1 MEPTGGFSMEKEP
14 HVFEEDDEAF
24 LHSLNALLEE
34 PEPRETQAPQDAPM
48 PKKPQVGK
56 KKMPPKT
63 GGFWKKLGIGTAIAA
78 AVALACALGIPAV
91 TRIMDPYNGQIV
103 SDVSVGGVEI
113 GGLTKGEAKKALQ
126 AAFGERFSQK
136 TMEINFSEAGTVL
149 EKLNI
154 RYPANSLLISPEE
167 SHAKLDTAAAVK
179 AAYALGRTDL
189 DGSRS
194 MSLLPYLGLD
204 EAAIRSVAD
213 SYAQQ
218 LAQLYQDSSYTIQG
232 TAPDVTN
239 YDESTPCQ
247 TVTLFRGYPGIEIDA
262 DALYNEILE
271 GYNTGSFA
279 VSYQGTVSAKK
290 PVSPDLDDLWE
301 QTRLAP
307 EDPSVDLTSYQVISG
322 VHGYEFDLAEA
333 KQQFQNL
340 AYGESTLI
348 SLHYTDPEIAD
359 EDAYFQDIL
368 GHCETPHG
376 DNENRNANLR
386 KACGMLDGLVLKP
399 GEELSYNQVLG
410 ERTKEL
416 GWLPA
421 PAYSG
426 TKLVD
431 SPGGGICQVSSTLYL
446 ASVYSELTI
455 VERRNHGYP
464 VSYIPLGM
472 DATVSWGFTDL
483 KIRNDSPMPV
493 KIQAEES
500 DGYVRISILGT
511 ETRDY
516 DVEMSYTVG
525 GRYVRTYMSKIDK
538 ETGEVISKEP
548 YALSSYIDDVY

>member
-1 MEPTGGFSMEKEP
+1 MEKEP

-24 LHSLNALLEE
+24 LRSLNALLEE
-34 PEPRETQAPQDAPM
+34 PEPQETQAPQDAPM

-126 AAFGERFSQK
+126 AAFGEQFSQK
-136 TMEINFSEAGTVL
+136 TMEIRFSEAGTVL

-167 SHAKLDTAAAVK
+167 SHAKLDAAAAVK

-189 DGSRS
+189 DGSRT

-218 LAQLYQDSSYTIQG
+218 LAQLYQGSSYTVQG

-262 DALYNEILE
+262 DALYAEIME

-290 PVSPDLDDLWE
+290 PVSPDLDGLWE

-307 EDPSVDLTSYQVISG
+307 EDPSVDLTSYQVIPG

-333 KQQFQNL
+333 RQQFQNL

-359 EDAYFQDIL
+359 EDAYFQDVL

-376 DNENRNANLR
+376 DNENRNGNLR
-386 KACGMLDGLVLKP
+386 KACGMLDGLVLQP
-399 GEELSYNQVLG
+399 GQELSYNEALG
-410 ERTKEL
+410 PRTKEL

-472 DATVSWGFTDL
+472 DATVSWGFADL

-538 ETGEVISKEP
+538 KTGEVISKEP
-548 YALSSYIDDVY
+548 YALSGYMDDIY

>member
-1 MEPTGGFSMEKEP
+1 MEKEP

-24 LHSLNALLEE
+24 LRSLNALLEE
-34 PEPRETQAPQDAPM
+34 PEPQETQAPQDAPM

-126 AAFGERFSQK
+126 AAFGEQFSQK

-167 SHAKLDTAAAVK
+167 SHAKLDAAAAVK

-189 DGSRS
+189 DGSRT

-218 LAQLYQDSSYTIQG
+218 LAQLYQDSSYTVQG

-262 DALYNEILE
+262 DALYAEILE

-290 PVSPDLDDLWE
+290 PVSPDLDGLWE

-307 EDPSVDLTSYQVISG
+307 EDPSVDLTSYQVIPG

-359 EDAYFQDIL
+359 EDAYFQDVL

-376 DNENRNANLR
+376 DNENRNGNLR
-386 KACGMLDGLVLKP
+386 KACGMLDGLVLQP
-399 GEELSYNQVLG
+399 GQELSYNEALG
-410 ERTKEL
+410 PRTKEL

-472 DATVSWGFTDL
+472 DATVSWGFADL

-516 DVEMSYTVG
+516 NVEMSYTVG

-548 YALSSYIDDVY
+548 YALSGYMDDIY

>member
-1 MEPTGGFSMEKEP
+1 MEKEP

-24 LHSLNALLEE
+24 LRSLNALLED
-34 PEPRETQAPQDAPM
+34 PEPQETQAPQDAPM

-126 AAFGERFSQK
+126 AAFGEQFSQK

-167 SHAKLDTAAAVK
+167 SHAKLDAAAAVK

-189 DGSRS
+189 DGSRT

-218 LAQLYQDSSYTIQG
+218 LAQLYRDSSYTVQG

-262 DALYNEILE
+262 DALYADILE

-290 PVSPDLDDLWE
+290 PVSPDLDGLWE

-307 EDPSVDLTSYQVISG
+307 EDPSVDLTSYQVIPG

-333 KQQFQNL
+333 RQQFQNL

-359 EDAYFQDIL
+359 EDAYFQDVL

-376 DNENRNANLR
+376 DNENRNGNLR
-386 KACGMLDGLVLKP
+386 KACELLDGLVLQP
-399 GEELSYNQVLG
+399 GQELSYNEALG
-410 ERTKEL
+410 PRTKEL

-455 VERRNHGYP
+455 IERHNHGYP

-472 DATVSWGFTDL
+472 DATVSWGFADL

-500 DGYVRISILGT
+500 DGYVRVSILGT

-516 DVEMSYTVG
+516 NVEMSYTVG

-548 YALSSYIDDVY
+548 YALSGYMDDIY

>member
-1 MEPTGGFSMEKEP
+1 MEKEP

-24 LHSLNALLEE
+24 LRSLNALLEE
-34 PEPRETQAPQDAPM
+34 PEPQETQAPRDAPM

-126 AAFGERFSQK
+126 AAFGEQFSQK

-167 SHAKLDTAAAVK
+167 SHAKLDAAAAVK

-189 DGSRS
+189 DGSRT

-218 LAQLYQDSSYTIQG
+218 LAQLYQDSSYTVQG

-290 PVSPDLDDLWE
+290 PVSPDLDGLWE

-307 EDPSVDLTSYQVISG
+307 EDPSVDLTNYQVIPG

-333 KQQFQNL
+333 RQQFQNL

-359 EDAYFQDIL
+359 EDAYFQDVL

-376 DNENRNANLR
+376 DNENRNGNLR
-386 KACGMLDGLVLKP
+386 KACGMLDGLVLQP
-399 GEELSYNQVLG
+399 GQELSYNEALG
-410 ERTKEL
+410 PRTKEL

-472 DATVSWGFTDL
+472 DATVSWGFADL

-548 YALSSYIDDVY
+548 YALSGYMDDIY

>member
-1 MEPTGGFSMEKEP
+1 MEKEP

-24 LHSLNALLEE
+24 LRSLNALLEE
-34 PEPRETQAPQDAPM
+34 PEPQETQAPQNAPM
-48 PKKPQVGK
+48 PKKPQDGK
-56 KKMPPKT
+56 KKMPPKA

-126 AAFGERFSQK
+126 AAFGEQFSQK
-136 TMEINFSEAGTVL
+136 TMEIRFSEASTVL

-167 SHAKLDTAAAVK
+167 SHAKLDAAAAVK

-189 DGSRS
+189 DGSRT

-218 LAQLYQDSSYTIQG
+218 LAQLYQDSSYTVQG

-239 YDESTPCQ
+239 YNESTPCQ

-290 PVSPDLDDLWE
+290 PVSPDLDGLWE

-307 EDPSVDLTSYQVISG
+307 EDPSVDLTSYQVIPG

-333 KQQFQNL
+333 RQQFQNL

-359 EDAYFQDIL
+359 EDAYFQDVL

-376 DNENRNANLR
+376 DNENRNGNLR
-386 KACGMLDGLVLKP
+386 KACGMLDGLVLQP
-399 GEELSYNQVLG
+399 GQELSYNEALG
-410 ERTKEL
+410 PRTKEL

-472 DATVSWGFTDL
+472 DATVSWGFADL
-483 KIRNDSPMPV
+483 KIRNDSPMPG

-516 DVEMSYTVG
+516 NVEMSYTVG

-548 YALSSYIDDVY
+548 YALSGYMDDIY

>member
-1 MEPTGGFSMEKEP
+1 MEKEP

-24 LHSLNALLEE
+24 LRSLNALLEE
-34 PEPRETQAPQDAPM
+34 PEPQETQAPQDAPM

-78 AVALACALGIPAV
+78 AVALACVLGIPAV

-126 AAFGERFSQK
+126 AAFGEQFSQK

-167 SHAKLDTAAAVK
+167 SHAKLDAAAAVK

-189 DGSRS
+189 DGSRT

-218 LAQLYQDSSYTIQG
+218 LAQLYQDSSYTVQG

-262 DALYNEILE
+262 DALYNKIME

-290 PVSPDLDDLWE
+290 PVSPDLDGLWE

-307 EDPSVDLTSYQVISG
+307 ENPSVDLTSYQVIPG

-333 KQQFQNL
+333 RQQFQNL

-359 EDAYFQDIL
+359 EDAYFQDVL

-376 DNENRNANLR
+376 DNENRNGNLR
-386 KACGMLDGLVLKP
+386 KACGMLDGLVLQP
-399 GEELSYNQVLG
+399 GQELSYNEALG
-410 ERTKEL
+410 PRTKEL

-472 DATVSWGFTDL
+472 DATVSWGFADL

-516 DVEMSYTVG
+516 NVEMSYTVG

-538 ETGEVISKEP
+538 GTGEVISKEP
-548 YALSSYIDDVY
+548 YALSGYMDDIY

>member
-1 MEPTGGFSMEKEP
+1 MEKEP

-24 LHSLNALLEE
+24 LRSLNALLEE
-34 PEPRETQAPQDAPM
+34 PEPQETQAPQDAPM

-126 AAFGERFSQK
+126 AAFGEQFSQK
-136 TMEINFSEAGTVL
+136 TMEIRFSEAGTVL

-167 SHAKLDTAAAVK
+167 SHAKLDAAAAVK

-189 DGSRS
+189 DGSRT

-239 YDESTPCQ
+239 YNESTPCQ

-262 DALYNEILE
+262 DALYNDILE
-271 GYNTGSFA
+271 GYNPGSFA

-290 PVSPDLDDLWE
+290 PVSPDLEGLWE

-307 EDPSVDLTSYQVISG
+307 EDPSVDLTSYQVIPG

-333 KQQFQNL
+333 RQQFQNL

-359 EDAYFQDIL
+359 EDAYFQDVL

-376 DNENRNANLR
+376 DNENRNGNLR
-386 KACGMLDGLVLKP
+386 KACGMLDGLVLQP
-399 GEELSYNQVLG
+399 GQELSYNEALG
-410 ERTKEL
+410 PRTKEL

-472 DATVSWGFTDL
+472 DATVSWGFADL

-516 DVEMSYTVG
+516 NVEMSYTVG

-548 YALSSYIDDVY
+548 YALSGYMDDIY

>member
-1 MEPTGGFSMEKEP
+1 MEKEP

-24 LHSLNALLEE
+24 LRSLNALLEE
-34 PEPRETQAPQDAPM
+34 PEPQETQAPQDAPM

-126 AAFGERFSQK
+126 AAFGEQFSQK

-167 SHAKLDTAAAVK
+167 SHAKLDAAAAVK

-189 DGSRS
+189 DGSRT

-239 YDESTPCQ
+239 YNENTPCQ

-290 PVSPDLDDLWE
+290 PVSPDLEGLWK

-307 EDPSVDLTSYQVISG
+307 EDPSVDLTSYQVIPG

-333 KQQFQNL
+333 RQQFQDL
-340 AYGESTLI
+340 AYGESALI

-359 EDAYFQDIL
+359 EDAYFQDVL

-376 DNENRNANLR
+376 DNENRNGNLR
-386 KACGMLDGLVLKP
+386 KACGMLDGLVLQP
-399 GEELSYNQVLG
+399 GQELSYNEALG
-410 ERTKEL
+410 PRTKEL

-472 DATVSWGFTDL
+472 DATVSWGFADL

-516 DVEMSYTVG
+516 NVEMSYTVG

-548 YALSSYIDDVY
+548 YALSGYMDDIY

>member
-1 MEPTGGFSMEKEP
+1 MEKEP

-24 LHSLNALLEE
+24 LRSLNALLEE
-34 PEPRETQAPQDAPM
+34 PEPQETQAPQNAPM
-48 PKKPQVGK
+48 PKKPQDGK
-56 KKMPPKT
+56 KKMPPKA

-126 AAFGERFSQK
+126 AAFGEQFSQK

-167 SHAKLDTAAAVK
+167 SHAKLDAAAAVK

-189 DGSRS
+189 DGSRT

-218 LAQLYQDSSYTIQG
+218 LAQLYQDSSYTVQG

-239 YDESTPCQ
+239 YNESTPCQ

-290 PVSPDLDDLWE
+290 PVSPDLDGLWK

-307 EDPSVDLTSYQVISG
+307 ENPSVDLTSYQVIPG

-340 AYGESTLI
+340 AYGESAPI

-376 DNENRNANLR
+376 DNENRNGNLR
-386 KACGMLDGLVLKP
+386 KACGMLDGLVLQP
-399 GEELSYNQVLG
+399 GQELSYNEALG
-410 ERTKEL
+410 PRTKEL

-472 DATVSWGFTDL
+472 DATVSWGFADL

-516 DVEMSYTVG
+516 NVEMSYTVG

-548 YALSSYIDDVY
+548 YALSGYMDDIY

>member
-1 MEPTGGFSMEKEP
+1 MEKEP

-24 LHSLNALLEE
+24 LRSLNALLEE
-34 PEPRETQAPQDAPM
+34 PEPQETQAPQDAPM

-63 GGFWKKLGIGTAIAA
+63 GDFWKKLGIGTAIAA
-78 AVALACALGIPAV
+78 ALALACALGIPAV

-126 AAFGERFSQK
+126 AAFGEQFSQK

-167 SHAKLDTAAAVK
+167 SHAKLDAAAAVK

-189 DGSRS
+189 DGSRT

-218 LAQLYQDSSYTIQG
+218 LAQLYRDSSYTVQG

-290 PVSPDLDDLWE
+290 PVSPDLDGLWE

-307 EDPSVDLTSYQVISG
+307 EDPSVDLTSYQVIPG

-333 KQQFQNL
+333 RQQFQNL

-348 SLHYTDPEIAD
+348 PLHYTNPEIAD
-359 EDAYFQDIL
+359 EDAYFQDVL

-376 DNENRNANLR
+376 DNENRNGNLR
-386 KACGMLDGLVLKP
+386 KACELLDGLVLQP
-399 GEELSYNQVLG
+399 GQELSYNEALG
-410 ERTKEL
+410 PRTKEL

-472 DATVSWGFTDL
+472 DATVSWGFADL

-516 DVEMSYTVG
+516 NVEMSYTVG

-538 ETGEVISKEP
+538 KTGEVISKEP
-548 YALSSYIDDVY
+548 YALSGYMDDIY

>member
-1 MEPTGGFSMEKEP
+1 MEKEP

-24 LHSLNALLEE
+24 LRSLNALLEE
-34 PEPRETQAPQDAPM
+34 PEPQETQTPQDAPM

-126 AAFGERFSQK
+126 AAFGEQFSQK

-167 SHAKLDTAAAVK
+167 SHAKLDAAAAVK

-218 LAQLYQDSSYTIQG
+218 LAQLYQDSSYTVQG

-239 YDESTPCQ
+239 YNESTPCQ

-290 PVSPDLDDLWE
+290 PVSPDLDGLWK

-307 EDPSVDLTSYQVISG
+307 ENPSVDLTSYQVIPG

-333 KQQFQNL
+333 RQQFQNL

-359 EDAYFQDIL
+359 EDAYFQDVL

-376 DNENRNANLR
+376 DNENRNGNLR
-386 KACGMLDGLVLKP
+386 KACGMLDGLVLQP
-399 GEELSYNQVLG
+399 GQELSYNEALG
-410 ERTKEL
+410 PRTKEL

-472 DATVSWGFTDL
+472 DATVSWGFADL

-548 YALSSYIDDVY
+548 YALSGYMDDIY

>member
-1 MEPTGGFSMEKEP
+1 MEKEP

-24 LHSLNALLEE
+24 LRSLNALLEE
-34 PEPRETQAPQDAPM
+34 PEPQETQAPQDAPM

-126 AAFGERFSQK
+126 TAFGEQFSQK

-167 SHAKLDTAAAVK
+167 SHAKLDAAAAVK

-189 DGSRS
+189 DGSRT

-239 YDESTPCQ
+239 YNESTPCQ

-262 DALYNEILE
+262 DALYAEILE

-290 PVSPDLDDLWE
+290 PVSPDLDGLWE

-307 EDPSVDLTSYQVISG
+307 EDPSVDLTSYQVIPG

-333 KQQFQNL
+333 RQQFQNL

-359 EDAYFQDIL
+359 EDAYFQDVL

-376 DNENRNANLR
+376 DNENRNGNLR
-386 KACGMLDGLVLKP
+386 KACGMLDGLVLQP
-399 GEELSYNQVLG
+399 GQELSYNEALG
-410 ERTKEL
+410 PRTKEL

-472 DATVSWGFTDL
+472 DATVSWGFADL

-516 DVEMSYTVG
+516 NVEMSYTVG

-548 YALSSYIDDVY
+548 YALSGYIDDIY

>member
-1 MEPTGGFSMEKEP
+1 MEKEP

-24 LHSLNALLEE
+24 LRSLNALLEE
-34 PEPRETQAPQDAPM
+34 PEPQETQAPQDAPM

-126 AAFGERFSQK
+126 AAFGEQFSQK

-167 SHAKLDTAAAVK
+167 SHAKLDAAAAVK

-189 DGSRS
+189 DGSRT

-239 YDESTPCQ
+239 YNESTPCQ

-290 PVSPDLDDLWE
+290 PVSPDLDGLWE

-307 EDPSVDLTSYQVISG
+307 EDPSVDLTSYQVIPG

-333 KQQFQNL
+333 RQQFQDL

-359 EDAYFQDIL
+359 EDAYFQDVL

-376 DNENRNANLR
+376 DNENRNGNLR
-386 KACGMLDGLVLKP
+386 KACGMLDGLVLQP
-399 GEELSYNQVLG
+399 GQELSYNEALG
-410 ERTKEL
+410 PRTKEL

-472 DATVSWGFTDL
+472 DATVSWGFADL

-548 YALSSYIDDVY
+548 YALSGYMDDIY

>member
-1 MEPTGGFSMEKEP
+1 MEKES
-14 HVFEEDDEAF
+14 HVFEEDDETF
-24 LHSLNALLEE
+24 LRSLNALLEE
-34 PEPRETQAPQDAPM
+34 PESQGAQDSPEPAKASQ
-48 PKKPQVGK
+48 PKKPEHRK
-56 KKMPPKT
+56 
-63 GGFWKKLGIGTAIAA
+63 GFWKKLGIGAAITAA
-78 AVALACALGIPAV
+78 AALACAVGIPTISRA
-91 TRIMDPYNGQIV
+91 MDPYNGQIV
-103 SDVSVGGVEI
+103 SDVSIGGVEI

-126 AAFGERFSQK
+126 SAFGDQFSQK
-136 TMEINFSEAGTVL
+136 DMEISFSETGTVL
-149 EKLNI
+149 EKLNV
-154 RYPANSLLISPEE
+154 RYPAHSLLISPEE
-167 SHAKLDTAAAVK
+167 SHAKLDAAAAVK

-189 DGSRS
+189 DSSRTMS
-194 MSLLPYLGLD
+194 MLPYLGLD
-204 EAAIRSVAD
+204 EGAIRAIVD
-213 SYAQQ
+213 SYTQQ
-218 LAQLYQDSSYTIQG
+218 LSQLYQDGSYTITG
-232 TAPDVTN
+232 DAPDVTHF
-239 YDESTPCQ
+239 DESIPCQ
-247 TVTLFRGYPGIEIDA
+247 AVTLSRGYPGIEIDG
-262 DALYNEILE
+262 DALYNQILA
-271 GYNTGSFA
+271 GYNTGSF
-279 VSYQGTVSAKK
+279 SLNYQGSVSALT
-290 PVSPDLDDLWE
+290 PVSVDLDGLWK

-307 EDPSVDLTSYQVISG
+307 ENPSVDLTTYKVTPGI
-322 VHGYEFDLAEA
+322 HGYEFDLQEA

-340 AYGESTLI
+340 AYGESTLV
-348 SLHYTDPEIAD
+348 SLHYTDPEVAD
-359 EDAYFQDIL
+359 EDAYFQDVL

-376 DNENRNANLR
+376 DNENRNGNLR

-399 GEELSYNQVLG
+399 GQELSYNETLG
-410 ERTKEL
+410 PRTKEL

-500 DGYVRISILGT
+500 DGYVRIAILGT

-538 ETGEVISKEP
+538 QTGEVISKEP
-548 YALSSYIDDVY
+548 YALSGYIDDIY

>member
-1 MEPTGGFSMEKEP
+1 MEKEP

-24 LHSLNALLEE
+24 LRSLNALLEE
-34 PEPRETQAPQDAPM
+34 PEPQETQAPQDAPM

-126 AAFGERFSQK
+126 AAFGEQFSQK

-167 SHAKLDTAAAVK
+167 SHAKLDAAAAVK

-213 SYAQQ
+213 SYAKQ

-239 YDESTPCQ
+239 YNESTPCQ

-262 DALYNEILE
+262 DALYAEILE

-290 PVSPDLDDLWE
+290 PVSPDLDGLWE

-307 EDPSVDLTSYQVISG
+307 ENPSVDLTNYQVIPG

-333 KQQFQNL
+333 RQQFQNL

-359 EDAYFQDIL
+359 EDAYFQDVL

-376 DNENRNANLR
+376 DNENRNGNLR
-386 KACGMLDGLVLKP
+386 KACGMLDGLVLQP
-399 GEELSYNQVLG
+399 GQELSYNEALG
-410 ERTKEL
+410 PRTKEL

-472 DATVSWGFTDL
+472 DATVSWGFADL

-516 DVEMSYTVG
+516 NVEMSYTVG

-548 YALSSYIDDVY
+548 YALSGYMDDIY

>member
-1 MEPTGGFSMEKEP
+1 MEKEP

-24 LHSLNALLEE
+24 LRSLNALLEE
-34 PEPRETQAPQDAPM
+34 PEPQETQAPQDAPM
-48 PKKPQVGK
+48 SKKPQVGK

-63 GGFWKKLGIGTAIAA
+63 GGFWKKLGIGVAIAA
-78 AVALACALGIPAV
+78 AVALACALGISAV

-167 SHAKLDTAAAVK
+167 SHAKLDAAAAVK

-189 DGSRS
+189 DGSRT

-290 PVSPDLDDLWE
+290 PVSPDLEGLWE

-307 EDPSVDLTSYQVISG
+307 EDPSVDLTSYQVIPG
-322 VHGYEFDLAEA
+322 VHGYEFDLEEA

-359 EDAYFQDIL
+359 EDAYFQDVL

-376 DNENRNANLR
+376 DNENRNGNLR
-386 KACGMLDGLVLKP
+386 KACELLDGLVLQP
-399 GEELSYNQVLG
+399 GQELSYNEALG
-410 ERTKEL
+410 PRTKEL

-472 DATVSWGFTDL
+472 DATVSWGFADL

-516 DVEMSYTVG
+516 NVEMSYTVG

-548 YALSSYIDDVY
+548 YALSGYMDDIY

>member
-1 MEPTGGFSMEKEP
+1 MEKEP

-24 LHSLNALLEE
+24 LRSLKALLEE
-34 PEPRETQAPQDAPM
+34 PEPQETQAPQDAPM

-126 AAFGERFSQK
+126 AAFGEQFSQK

-167 SHAKLDTAAAVK
+167 SHAKLDAAAAVK

-189 DGSRS
+189 DGSRT

-218 LAQLYQDSSYTIQG
+218 LAQLYQDSNYTVQG

-239 YDESTPCQ
+239 YNESTPCQ

-290 PVSPDLDDLWE
+290 PVSPDLDGLWE

-307 EDPSVDLTSYQVISG
+307 EDPSVDLTSYQVIPG

-359 EDAYFQDIL
+359 EDAYFQDVL

-376 DNENRNANLR
+376 DNENRNGNLR
-386 KACGMLDGLVLKP
+386 KACGMLDGLVLQP
-399 GEELSYNQVLG
+399 GQELSYNEALG
-410 ERTKEL
+410 PRTKEL

-472 DATVSWGFTDL
+472 DATVSWGFADL

-516 DVEMSYTVG
+516 NVEMSYTVG

-548 YALSSYIDDVY
+548 YALSGYMDDIY

>member
-1 MEPTGGFSMEKEP
+1 MEKEP

-24 LHSLNALLEE
+24 LRSLNALLGE
-34 PEPRETQAPQDAPM
+34 PEPQETQAPQDAPM

-126 AAFGERFSQK
+126 AAFGEQFSQK
-136 TMEINFSEAGTVL
+136 TMEIRFSEAGTVL

-167 SHAKLDTAAAVK
+167 SHAKLDAAAAVK

-218 LAQLYQDSSYTIQG
+218 LAQLYQDSSYTVQG

-239 YDESTPCQ
+239 YNESTPCQ

-290 PVSPDLDDLWE
+290 PVSPDLEGLWE

-307 EDPSVDLTSYQVISG
+307 KDPSVDLTSYQVIPG

-359 EDAYFQDIL
+359 EDAYFQDVL

-376 DNENRNANLR
+376 DNENRNGNLR
-386 KACGMLDGLVLKP
+386 KACGMLDGLVLQP
-399 GEELSYNQVLG
+399 GQELSYNEALG
-410 ERTKEL
+410 PRTKEL

-472 DATVSWGFTDL
+472 DATVSWGFADL

-548 YALSSYIDDVY
+548 YALSGYMDDIY

>member
-1 MEPTGGFSMEKEP
+1 MEKEP

-24 LHSLNALLEE
+24 LRSLNALLEE
-34 PEPRETQAPQDAPM
+34 PEPQETQAPQDAPM

-78 AVALACALGIPAV
+78 AVALACVLGIPAV

-126 AAFGERFSQK
+126 AAFGEQFSQK
-136 TMEINFSEAGTVL
+136 TMEISFSEAGTVL

-167 SHAKLDTAAAVK
+167 SHAKLDAAAAVK

-189 DGSRS
+189 DGSRT

-290 PVSPDLDDLWE
+290 PASPDLDGLWE

-307 EDPSVDLTSYQVISG
+307 ENPSVNLTSYQVIPG
-322 VHGYEFDLAEA
+322 VHGYEFDLADA

-359 EDAYFQDIL
+359 EDAYFQDVL

-376 DNENRNANLR
+376 DNENRNGNLR
-386 KACGMLDGLVLKP
+386 KACGMLDGLVLQP
-399 GEELSYNQVLG
+399 GQELSYNEALG
-410 ERTKEL
+410 PRTKEL

-472 DATVSWGFTDL
+472 DATVSWGFADL

-511 ETRDY
+511 ETRNY
-516 DVEMSYTVG
+516 NVEMSYTVG

-538 ETGEVISKEP
+538 KTGEVISKEP
-548 YALSSYIDDVY
+548 YALSGYMDDIY

>member
-1 MEPTGGFSMEKEP
+1 MEKEP

-24 LHSLNALLEE
+24 LRSLNALLEE
-34 PEPRETQAPQDAPM
+34 PEPQETQAPQDAPM

-126 AAFGERFSQK
+126 AAFGEQFSQK

-167 SHAKLDTAAAVK
+167 SHAKLDAAAAVK

-189 DGSRS
+189 DGSRT

-218 LAQLYQDSSYTIQG
+218 LAQLYQDSSYTVQG

-262 DALYNEILE
+262 DALYNEIME

-290 PVSPDLDDLWE
+290 PVSPDLDGLWE

-307 EDPSVDLTSYQVISG
+307 EDPSVDLTSYQVIPG

-333 KQQFQNL
+333 RQQFQNL

-359 EDAYFQDIL
+359 EDAYFQDVL

-376 DNENRNANLR
+376 DNENRNGNLR
-386 KACGMLDGLVLKP
+386 KACGMLDGLVLQP
-399 GEELSYNQVLG
+399 GQELSYNEALG
-410 ERTKEL
+410 PRTKEL

-472 DATVSWGFTDL
+472 DATVSWGFADL

-516 DVEMSYTVG
+516 NVEMSYTVG

-538 ETGEVISKEP
+538 GTGEVISKEP
-548 YALSSYIDDVY
+548 YALSGYMDDIY

>member
-1 MEPTGGFSMEKEP
+1 MEKEP

-24 LHSLNALLEE
+24 LRSLNALLEE
-34 PEPRETQAPQDAPM
+34 PEPQETQAPQDASM

-126 AAFGERFSQK
+126 AAFGEQFSQK

-167 SHAKLDTAAAVK
+167 SHAKLDAAAAVK

-189 DGSRS
+189 DGSRT

-218 LAQLYQDSSYTIQG
+218 LAQLYQDSSYTVQG

-239 YDESTPCQ
+239 YNESTPCQ

-290 PVSPDLDDLWE
+290 PVSPDLEGLWE

-307 EDPSVDLTSYQVISG
+307 EDPSVDLTSYQVIPG

-333 KQQFQNL
+333 RQQFQNL

-359 EDAYFQDIL
+359 EDAYFQDVL

-376 DNENRNANLR
+376 DNENRNGNLR
-386 KACGMLDGLVLKP
+386 KACGMLDGLVLQP
-399 GEELSYNQVLG
+399 GQELSYNEALG
-410 ERTKEL
+410 PRTKEL

-472 DATVSWGFTDL
+472 DATVSWGFADL

-548 YALSSYIDDVY
+548 YALSGYMDDIY

>member
-1 MEPTGGFSMEKEP
+1 MEKEP

-24 LHSLNALLEE
+24 LRSLNALLEE
-34 PEPRETQAPQDAPM
+34 PEPQETQAPQDAPM

-126 AAFGERFSQK
+126 AAFGEQFSQK

-167 SHAKLDTAAAVK
+167 SHAKLDAAAAVK

-189 DGSRS
+189 DGSRT

-262 DALYNEILE
+262 DALYAEILE

-290 PVSPDLDDLWE
+290 PVSPDLEGLWE

-307 EDPSVDLTSYQVISG
+307 ENPSVDLTSYQVIPG

-333 KQQFQNL
+333 RQQFQNL
-340 AYGESTLI
+340 AYGESALI

-359 EDAYFQDIL
+359 EDAYFQDVL

-376 DNENRNANLR
+376 DNENRNGNLR
-386 KACGMLDGLVLKP
+386 KACGMLDGLVLQP
-399 GEELSYNQVLG
+399 GQELSYNEALG
-410 ERTKEL
+410 PRTKEL

-472 DATVSWGFTDL
+472 DATVSWGFADL

-548 YALSSYIDDVY
+548 YALSGYIDDIY

>member
-1 MEPTGGFSMEKEP
+1 MEKEP

-24 LHSLNALLEE
+24 LRSLNALLEE
-34 PEPRETQAPQDAPM
+34 LEPQETQAPQDAPM

-91 TRIMDPYNGQIV
+91 TRIMDPYNGLIV

-113 GGLTKGEAKKALQ
+113 GGLTKGEAKKTLQ
-126 AAFGERFSQK
+126 AAFGEQFSQK

-167 SHAKLDTAAAVK
+167 SHAKLDAAAAVK

-189 DGSRS
+189 DGSRT

-239 YDESTPCQ
+239 YNESTPCQ

-262 DALYNEILE
+262 DALYAEILE

-290 PVSPDLDDLWE
+290 PVSPDLDGLWK

-307 EDPSVDLTSYQVISG
+307 EDPSVDLTSYQVIPG

-333 KQQFQNL
+333 RQQFQNL
-340 AYGESTLI
+340 AYGESALI

-376 DNENRNANLR
+376 DNENRNGNLR
-386 KACGMLDGLVLKP
+386 KACGMLDGLVLQP
-399 GEELSYNQVLG
+399 GQELSYNEALG
-410 ERTKEL
+410 PRTKEL

-472 DATVSWGFTDL
+472 DATVSWGFADL

-516 DVEMSYTVG
+516 NVEMSYTVG

-548 YALSSYIDDVY
+548 YALSGYMDDIY

>member
-1 MEPTGGFSMEKEP
+1 MEKEP

-24 LHSLNALLEE
+24 LRSLNALLEE
-34 PEPRETQAPQDAPM
+34 PEPQETQAPQDAPM

-63 GGFWKKLGIGTAIAA
+63 GDFWKKLGIGTAIAA

-126 AAFGERFSQK
+126 AAFGDQFSQK

-167 SHAKLDTAAAVK
+167 SHAKLDAAAAVK

-218 LAQLYQDSSYTIQG
+218 LAQLYRDSSYTVQG

-290 PVSPDLDDLWE
+290 PASPDLDGLWE

-307 EDPSVDLTSYQVISG
+307 ENPSVDLTSYQVIPG
-322 VHGYEFDLAEA
+322 VHGYEFDLADA
-333 KQQFQNL
+333 KQQLQNL

-348 SLHYTDPEIAD
+348 SLHYTNPEIAD
-359 EDAYFQDIL
+359 EDAYFQDVL

-376 DNENRNANLR
+376 DNENRNGNLR
-386 KACGMLDGLVLKP
+386 KACELLDGLVLQP
-399 GEELSYNQVLG
+399 GQELSYNEALG
-410 ERTKEL
+410 PRTKEL

-472 DATVSWGFTDL
+472 DATVSWGFADL

-548 YALSSYIDDVY
+548 YALSGYMDDIY

>member
-1 MEPTGGFSMEKEP
+1 MEKEP

-24 LHSLNALLEE
+24 LRSLNALLEE
-34 PEPRETQAPQDAPM
+34 PEPQETQAPQDAPM

-126 AAFGERFSQK
+126 AAFGEQFSQK
-136 TMEINFSEAGTVL
+136 TMEIRFSEAGTVL

-167 SHAKLDTAAAVK
+167 SHAKLDAAAAVK

-189 DGSRS
+189 NGSRT

-239 YDESTPCQ
+239 YNESTPCQ

-290 PVSPDLDDLWE
+290 PVSPDLEGLWE

-307 EDPSVDLTSYQVISG
+307 EDPSVDLTNYQVIPG

-359 EDAYFQDIL
+359 EDAYFQDVL

-376 DNENRNANLR
+376 DNENRNGNLR
-386 KACGMLDGLVLKP
+386 KACGMLDGLVLQP
-399 GEELSYNQVLG
+399 GQELSYNEALG
-410 ERTKEL
+410 PRTKEL

-472 DATVSWGFTDL
+472 DATVSWGFADL

-548 YALSSYIDDVY
+548 YALSGYMDDIY

>member
-1 MEPTGGFSMEKEP
+1 MEKEP

-24 LHSLNALLEE
+24 LRSLNALLEE
-34 PEPRETQAPQDAPM
+34 PEPQETQPPRDAPM

-126 AAFGERFSQK
+126 AAFGEQFSQK
-136 TMEINFSEAGTVL
+136 TMEIRFSEAGTVL

-167 SHAKLDTAAAVK
+167 SHAKLDAAAAVK

-189 DGSRS
+189 DGSRT

-290 PVSPDLDDLWE
+290 PVSPDLDGLWE

-307 EDPSVDLTSYQVISG
+307 EDPSVDLTSYQVIPG

-333 KQQFQNL
+333 RQQFQNL

-359 EDAYFQDIL
+359 EDAYFQDVL

-376 DNENRNANLR
+376 DNENRNGNLR
-386 KACGMLDGLVLKP
+386 KACGMLDGLVLQP
-399 GEELSYNQVLG
+399 GQELSYNEALG
-410 ERTKEL
+410 PRTKEL

-472 DATVSWGFTDL
+472 DATVSWGFADL

-548 YALSSYIDDVY
+548 YALSGYMDDIY

>member
-1 MEPTGGFSMEKEP
+1 MEKEP

-24 LHSLNALLEE
+24 LRSLNALLEE
-34 PEPRETQAPQDAPM
+34 PEPQETQAPQDAPM

-126 AAFGERFSQK
+126 AAFGEQFSQK

-167 SHAKLDTAAAVK
+167 SHAKLDAAAAVK

-189 DGSRS
+189 DGSRT

-239 YDESTPCQ
+239 YNESTPCQ

-262 DALYNEILE
+262 NALYNEILE

-290 PVSPDLDDLWE
+290 PVSPDLDGLWE

-307 EDPSVDLTSYQVISG
+307 ENPSVDLTSYQVIPG

-333 KQQFQNL
+333 RQQFQNL
-340 AYGESTLI
+340 AYGESALI

-359 EDAYFQDIL
+359 EDAYFQDVL

-376 DNENRNANLR
+376 DNENRNGNLR
-386 KACGMLDGLVLKP
+386 KACGMLDGLVLQP
-399 GEELSYNQVLG
+399 GQELSYNEALG
-410 ERTKEL
+410 PRTKEL

-472 DATVSWGFTDL
+472 DATVSWGFADL

-548 YALSSYIDDVY
+548 YALSGYMDDIY

>member
-1 MEPTGGFSMEKEP
+1 MEKEP

-24 LHSLNALLEE
+24 LRSLNALLEE
-34 PEPRETQAPQDAPM
+34 PEPQETQAPQDAPM

-126 AAFGERFSQK
+126 AAFGEQFSQK

-167 SHAKLDTAAAVK
+167 SHAKLDAAAAVK

-189 DGSRS
+189 DGSRT

-218 LAQLYQDSSYTIQG
+218 LAQLYQDSNYTIQG

-290 PVSPDLDDLWE
+290 PVSPDLDGLWE

-307 EDPSVDLTSYQVISG
+307 EDPSVDLTSYQVIPG

-333 KQQFQNL
+333 RQQFQNL

-359 EDAYFQDIL
+359 EDAYFQDVL

-376 DNENRNANLR
+376 DNENRNGNLR
-386 KACGMLDGLVLKP
+386 KACGMLDGLVLQP
-399 GEELSYNQVLG
+399 GQELSYNEALG
-410 ERTKEL
+410 PRTKEL

-472 DATVSWGFTDL
+472 DATVSWGFADL

-516 DVEMSYTVG
+516 NVEMSYTVG

-548 YALSSYIDDVY
+548 YALSGYMDDIY

>member
-1 MEPTGGFSMEKEP
+1 MEKEP

-24 LHSLNALLEE
+24 LRSLNALLEE
-34 PEPRETQAPQDAPM
+34 PEPQETQAPQDAPM

-126 AAFGERFSQK
+126 AAFGEQFSQR

-167 SHAKLDTAAAVK
+167 SHAKLDAAAAVK

-189 DGSRS
+189 DGSRT

-239 YDESTPCQ
+239 YNESTPCQ

-290 PVSPDLDDLWE
+290 PVSPDLDGLWE

-307 EDPSVDLTSYQVISG
+307 ENPSVDLTSYQVIPG

-333 KQQFQNL
+333 RQQFQNL

-359 EDAYFQDIL
+359 EDAYFQDVL

-376 DNENRNANLR
+376 DNENRNGNLR
-386 KACGMLDGLVLKP
+386 KACGMLDGLVLQP
-399 GEELSYNQVLG
+399 GQELSYNEALG
-410 ERTKEL
+410 PRTKEL

-472 DATVSWGFTDL
+472 DATVSWGFADL

-516 DVEMSYTVG
+516 NVEMSYTVG

-548 YALSSYIDDVY
+548 YALSGYIDDIY

>member
-1 MEPTGGFSMEKEP
+1 MEKEP

-24 LHSLNALLEE
+24 LRSLNALLEE
-34 PEPRETQAPQDAPM
+34 PEPQETQAPQDAPM

-56 KKMPPKT
+56 KKTPPTT

-126 AAFGERFSQK
+126 AAFGEQFSQK

-167 SHAKLDTAAAVK
+167 SHAKLDAAAAVK

-189 DGSRS
+189 DGSRT

-232 TAPDVTN
+232 TAPDVAN
-239 YDESTPCQ
+239 YDESAPCQ

-290 PVSPDLDDLWE
+290 PVSPDLDGLWE

-307 EDPSVDLTSYQVISG
+307 ENPSVDLTSYQVIPG
-322 VHGYEFDLAEA
+322 VHGYEFNLAEA
-333 KQQFQNL
+333 RQQFQNL
-340 AYGESTLI
+340 AYGESALI
-348 SLHYTDPEIAD
+348 SLHYTNPEIAD
-359 EDAYFQDIL
+359 EDAYFQDVL

-376 DNENRNANLR
+376 DNENRNGNLR
-386 KACGMLDGLVLKP
+386 KACELLDGLVLQP
-399 GEELSYNQVLG
+399 GQELSYNKALG
-410 ERTKEL
+410 PRTKEL

-472 DATVSWGFTDL
+472 DATVSWGFADL

-548 YALSSYIDDVY
+548 YALSGYMDDVY

>member
-1 MEPTGGFSMEKEP
+1 MEKEP

-24 LHSLNALLEE
+24 LRSLNALLEE
-34 PEPRETQAPQDAPM
+34 PEPQETQAPRDAPM

-126 AAFGERFSQK
+126 AAFGEQFSQK

-167 SHAKLDTAAAVK
+167 SHAKLDAAAAVK

-189 DGSRS
+189 DGSRT

-218 LAQLYQDSSYTIQG
+218 LAQLYQDSSYTVQG

-239 YDESTPCQ
+239 YNESTPCQ

-290 PVSPDLDDLWE
+290 PVSPDLEGLWE

-307 EDPSVDLTSYQVISG
+307 ENPSVDLTSYQVIPG

-333 KQQFQNL
+333 RQQFQNL
-340 AYGESTLI
+340 AYGESALI

-359 EDAYFQDIL
+359 EDAYFQDVL

-376 DNENRNANLR
+376 DNENRNGNLR
-386 KACGMLDGLVLKP
+386 KACGMLDGLVLQP
-399 GEELSYNQVLG
+399 GQELSYNEALG
-410 ERTKEL
+410 PRTKEL

-472 DATVSWGFTDL
+472 DATVSWGFADL

-516 DVEMSYTVG
+516 NVEMSYTVG

-548 YALSSYIDDVY
+548 YALSGYIDDIY

>member
-1 MEPTGGFSMEKEP
+1 MEKEP

-24 LHSLNALLEE
+24 LRSLNALLEE
-34 PEPRETQAPQDAPM
+34 PEPQETQTPQDAPM

-126 AAFGERFSQK
+126 AAFGEQFSQK

-167 SHAKLDTAAAVK
+167 SHAKLDAAAAVK

-189 DGSRS
+189 DGSRT

-239 YDESTPCQ
+239 YNESTPCQ

-290 PVSPDLDDLWE
+290 PVSPDLDGLWE

-307 EDPSVDLTSYQVISG
+307 EDPSVDLTSYQVMPG

-340 AYGESTLI
+340 ACGESTLI

-376 DNENRNANLR
+376 DNENRNGNLR
-386 KACGMLDGLVLKP
+386 KACGMLDGLVLQP
-399 GEELSYNQVLG
+399 GQELSYNEALG
-410 ERTKEL
+410 PRTKEL

-472 DATVSWGFTDL
+472 DATVSWGFADL

-516 DVEMSYTVG
+516 NVEMSYTVG

-548 YALSSYIDDVY
+548 YALSGYMDDIY

>member
-1 MEPTGGFSMEKEP
+1 MEKEP

-24 LHSLNALLEE
+24 LRSLNALLEE
-34 PEPRETQAPQDAPM
+34 PEPQETQAPQDASM

-103 SDVSVGGVEI
+103 SYVSVGGVEI

-126 AAFGERFSQK
+126 AAFGEQFSQK
-136 TMEINFSEAGTVL
+136 TMEIRFSEAGTVL

-167 SHAKLDTAAAVK
+167 SHAKLDAAAAVK

-189 DGSRS
+189 DGSRT

-218 LAQLYQDSSYTIQG
+218 LAQLYQDSSYTVQG

-239 YDESTPCQ
+239 YNESTPCQ

-290 PVSPDLDDLWE
+290 PVSPDLDGLWK

-307 EDPSVDLTSYQVISG
+307 ENPSVDLTSYQVIPG

-333 KQQFQNL
+333 RQQFQNL

-376 DNENRNANLR
+376 DNENRNGNLR
-386 KACGMLDGLVLKP
+386 KACGMLDGLVLQP
-399 GEELSYNQVLG
+399 GQELSYNEALG
-410 ERTKEL
+410 PRTKEL

-472 DATVSWGFTDL
+472 DATVSWGFADL

-516 DVEMSYTVG
+516 NVEMSYTVG

-548 YALSSYIDDVY
+548 YALSGYMDDIY

>member
-1 MEPTGGFSMEKEP
+1 MEKEP

-24 LHSLNALLEE
+24 LRSLNALLEE
-34 PEPRETQAPQDAPM
+34 PEPQETQAPQDAPM

-126 AAFGERFSQK
+126 AAFGEQFSQK

-167 SHAKLDTAAAVK
+167 SHAKLDAAAAVK

-189 DGSRS
+189 DGSRT

-239 YDESTPCQ
+239 YNESTPCQ

-290 PVSPDLDDLWE
+290 PVSPDLDGLWE

-307 EDPSVDLTSYQVISG
+307 ENPSVDLTSYQVIPG

-333 KQQFQNL
+333 RQQFQNL

-359 EDAYFQDIL
+359 EDAYFQDVL

-376 DNENRNANLR
+376 DNENRNGNLR
-386 KACGMLDGLVLKP
+386 KACGMLDGLVLQP
-399 GEELSYNQVLG
+399 GQELSYNEALG
-410 ERTKEL
+410 PRTKEL

-472 DATVSWGFTDL
+472 DATVSWGFADL

-516 DVEMSYTVG
+516 NVEMSYTVG

-548 YALSSYIDDVY
+548 YALSGYMDDIY

>member
-1 MEPTGGFSMEKEP
+1 MEKEP

-24 LHSLNALLEE
+24 LRSLNALLEE
-34 PEPRETQAPQDAPM
+34 PEPQETQAPQDAPM

-56 KKMPPKT
+56 KKIPPKT
-63 GGFWKKLGIGTAIAA
+63 GGFWKKLGIGVAIAA

-91 TRIMDPYNGQIV
+91 IRIMDPYNGQIV

-126 AAFGERFSQK
+126 AAFGEQFSQK
-136 TMEINFSEAGTVL
+136 TMEIRFSEAGTVL

-167 SHAKLDTAAAVK
+167 SHAKLDAAAAVK

-189 DGSRS
+189 DGSRTMS
-194 MSLLPYLGLD
+194 MLPYLGLD
-204 EAAIRSVAD
+204 ESAIRAVVD

-218 LAQLYQDSSYTIQG
+218 LSQLYQDSSYTVTG
-232 TAPDVTN
+232 DAPDVIHF
-239 YDESTPCQ
+239 DESIPCQ
-247 TVTLFRGYPGIEIDA
+247 TVTLSRGYPGIEIDA
-262 DALYNEILE
+262 DALYDQILA
-271 GYNTGSFA
+271 GYNTGSF
-279 VSYQGTVSAKK
+279 SLNYQGSVSALT
-290 PVSPDLDDLWE
+290 PVSVDLDGLWK

-307 EDPSVDLTSYQVISG
+307 ENPSIDLETYKVIPG
-322 VHGYEFDLAEA
+322 IHGYEFDLQEA

-340 AYGESTLI
+340 AYGEDTLVP
-348 SLHYTDPEIAD
+348 LHYTDPEIAD
-359 EDAYFQDIL
+359 EDAYFQDVL

-538 ETGEVISKEP
+538 KTGEVISKEP

>member
-1 MEPTGGFSMEKEP
+1 MEKEP

-24 LHSLNALLEE
+24 LRSLNALLED
-34 PEPRETQAPQDAPM
+34 PEPQETQAPQDASM

-126 AAFGERFSQK
+126 AAFGEQFSQK

-167 SHAKLDTAAAVK
+167 SHAKLDAAAAVK

-189 DGSRS
+189 DGSRT

-239 YDESTPCQ
+239 YNESTPCQ

-290 PVSPDLDDLWE
+290 PVSPDLDGLWE

-307 EDPSVDLTSYQVISG
+307 KDPSVDLTSYQVIPG
-322 VHGYEFDLAEA
+322 VHGYEFDLEEA
-333 KQQFQNL
+333 RQQFQNL

-359 EDAYFQDIL
+359 EDAYFQDVL

-376 DNENRNANLR
+376 DNENRNGNLR
-386 KACGMLDGLVLKP
+386 KACGMLDGLVLQP
-399 GEELSYNQVLG
+399 GQELSYNKALG
-410 ERTKEL
+410 PRTKEL

-472 DATVSWGFTDL
+472 DATVSWGFADL

-516 DVEMSYTVG
+516 NVEMSYTVG

-548 YALSSYIDDVY
+548 YALSGYMDDIY

>member
-1 MEPTGGFSMEKEP
+1 MEKEP

-24 LHSLNALLEE
+24 LRSLNALLEE
-34 PEPRETQAPQDAPM
+34 PEPQETQPPQDAPM

-126 AAFGERFSQK
+126 AAFGEQFSQK
-136 TMEINFSEAGTVL
+136 TMEIRFSEAGTVL

-167 SHAKLDTAAAVK
+167 SHAKLDAAAAVK

-290 PVSPDLDDLWE
+290 PVSPDLDGLWK

-307 EDPSVDLTSYQVISG
+307 ENPSVDLTSYQVIPG

-333 KQQFQNL
+333 RQQFQNL
-340 AYGESTLI
+340 AYGESALI

-359 EDAYFQDIL
+359 EDAYFQDVL

-376 DNENRNANLR
+376 DNENRNGNLR
-386 KACGMLDGLVLKP
+386 KACGMLDGLVLQP
-399 GEELSYNQVLG
+399 GQELSYNEALG
-410 ERTKEL
+410 PRTKEL

-472 DATVSWGFTDL
+472 DATVSWGFADL

-548 YALSSYIDDVY
+548 YALSGYMDDIY